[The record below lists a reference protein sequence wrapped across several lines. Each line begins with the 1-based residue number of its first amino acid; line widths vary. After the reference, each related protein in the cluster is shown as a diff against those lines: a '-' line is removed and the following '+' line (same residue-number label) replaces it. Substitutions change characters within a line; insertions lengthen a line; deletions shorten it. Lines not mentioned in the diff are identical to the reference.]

1 MDEEKINLYG
11 RILVRGSIKAITGLH
26 VGKGKEGIMI
36 GGVDNPVMRD
46 PLSNQP
52 YIPGSSLK
60 GKMRSLAE
68 KRDPNTQPNKNIGT
82 GRTKVRIHVCDRP
95 NCKVC
100 AIYGIPG
107 QDGAQAPTRLIVRD
121 VFLNEES
128 AKRLSSLSSD
138 LPFTEIK
145 YEAAIDRITAQ
156 ANPRP
161 LERVPANSVFG
172 PFEMIFSIY
181 RMGDFDLLPSLF
193 EAMRLVEDDYL
204 GGSGSR
210 GSGKI
215 QFQKLTIEI
224 KPIDSY
230 SGDEKETTK
239 FVVNDTQQ
247 LRSIERDIVT
257 RAREIISIH

>member
-1 MDEEKINLYG
+1 MDGEKINLYG
-11 RILVRGSIKAITGLH
+11 RIIITGNIKAVTGLH
-26 VGKGKEGIMI
+26 IGKGKEGIMI

-68 KRDPNTQPNKNIGT
+68 KRNPNTQPNMNIGT
-82 GRTKVRIHVCDRP
+82 GKTKVRIHVCNVP

-100 AIYGIPG
+100 SIYGIPG
-107 QDGAQAPTRLIVRD
+107 QEGAQTPTRLIVRD
-121 VFLNEES
+121 VFLTEES
-128 AKRLSSLSSD
+128 VKHLWSLSSD
-138 LPFTEIK
+138 LPFTEVK

-161 LERVPANSVFG
+161 LERIPANSVFG
-172 PFEMIFSIY
+172 PFEMVFNIY
-181 RMGDFDLLPSLF
+181 GNEDFNLLPSLF

-215 QFQKLTIEI
+215 QFQRLTIEI
-224 KPIDSY
+224 KPIDCY
-230 SGDEKETTK
+230 SGDEREITK
-239 FVVNDTQQ
+239 FVVDDTQQ

-257 RAREIISIH
+257 RAREIISIP

>member
-95 NCKVC
+95 DCKVC

-107 QDGAQAPTRLIVRD
+107 QDGAQTPTRLIVRD